1 MVDARIHNQCES
13 QAYRIQF
20 MTEEAK
26 RYCGAWINSQPSLFP
41 WLEEE
46 LDPLTAKLERLV
58 IILDTLGLEAF
69 VAPPPGGRGRAPED
83 RLEIARAFVA
93 KTVLTLP
100 TTAALIE
107 RLHVDRSLRR
117 ICGWERRA
125 QVPSE
130 APFSRAF
137 AAFAEQRLPE
147 RVHEQLVRA
156 GLRDHIL
163 GHVARDATEI
173 EAREKPQ
180 RHPPEAPSPE
190 TPEPQL
196 ARPCKDK
203 GRAPKPPT
211 RLERQRPQTLEAMLA
226 ELPTGCDIGTKR
238 NSKGFSE
245 TWVGYKLH
253 LDVSDAMVPIAAVLT
268 AAATHDSQA
277 AIPLTRLS
285 QQRVVWLYD
294 VMDSAYDAE
303 LIVAD
308 CLAAGR
314 VPIIDFNTRR
324 DTALKVELAAER
336 ARRRLV
342 NIPDPDDEHY
352 KTRTTAER
360 ANGRLKDEFGGR
372 HLRVR
377 GPVKAFCHL
386 MFGVAVLAADSLLR
400 LFSTKSQFQI
410 A

>member
-1 MVDARIHNQCES
+1 MHNQCES

-69 VAPPPGGRGRAPED
+69 VAPPPGGRGRVPED
-83 RLEIARAFVA
+83 RPEIARAFVA
-93 KTVLTLP
+93 KAVLNLP

-130 APFSRAF
+130 ATFSRAF

-180 RHPPEAPSPE
+180 RLPPEAPSPE
-190 TPEPQL
+190 TPEPQR

-203 GRAPKPPT
+203 GRGPKPPT
-211 RLERQRPQTLEAMLA
+211 RLERQRQQTLEAMLA

-253 LDVSDAMVPIAAVLT
+253 LDVSDGMVPIAAVLT
-268 AAATHDSQA
+268 AASTHDSQA
-277 AIPLTRLS
+277 ASPLMRLS

-303 LIVAD
+303 LLVAES
-308 CLAAGR
+308 LAAGR
-314 VPIIDFNTRR
+314 VPVIDFNTRR
-324 DTALKVELAAER
+324 DTALKMELAAER

-352 KTRTTAER
+352 KARTTAER

-372 HLRVR
+372 QLRVR

-400 LFSTKSQFQI
+400 LFSSKLQSRI

>member
-1 MVDARIHNQCES
+1 MVDSRIHNQCES
-13 QAYRIQF
+13 QAYRIEF
-20 MTEEAK
+20 MTEQAK

-46 LDPLTAKLERLV
+46 LDPLTAKLERLI

-83 RLEIARAFVA
+83 RPAIARAFVA
-93 KTVLTLP
+93 KTVLNLP
-100 TTAALIE
+100 TTAALID

-130 APFSRAF
+130 ATFSRAF
-137 AAFAEQRLPE
+137 AEFADQRLPE
-147 RVHEQLVRA
+147 RVHEQVVCE
-156 GLRDHIL
+156 GLRDHII

-173 EAREKPQ
+173 EARETPQ
-180 RHPPEAPSPE
+180 RRPPDAPPPEAP
-190 TPEPQL
+190 
-196 ARPCKDK
+196 K
-203 GRAPKPPT
+203 PKPPT
-211 RLERQRPQTLEAMLA
+211 RLERQRQQTLEDMLA
-226 ELPTGCDIGTKR
+226 ELPTRCDVGTKR

-245 TWVGYKLH
+245 TWIGYKLH

-268 AAATHDSQA
+268 AASTHDSQA
-277 AIPLTRLS
+277 AIPLARLS

-303 LIVAD
+303 TIVAD

-314 VPIIDFNTRR
+314 VPVIDYNTRR

-352 KTRTTAER
+352 KARTTAER

-372 HLRVR
+372 TLRVR

>member
-1 MVDARIHNQCES
+1 MVDARIYNRCES

-20 MTEEAK
+20 MTEDAK

-69 VAPPPGGRGRAPED
+69 VAPPPGGRGRVPED
-83 RLEIARAFVA
+83 RPAISRAFLA
-93 KTVLTLP
+93 KTVLNLP
-100 TTAALIE
+100 TTAALID

-130 APFSRAF
+130 ATFSRAF

-173 EAREKPQ
+173 EARETPQ

-190 TPEPQL
+190 TSEPQR

-203 GRAPKPPT
+203 GRDPKPPT
-211 RLERQRPQTLEAMLA
+211 RLERQRQQTLAAMLA

-253 LDVSDAMVPIAAVLT
+253 LDVSDGMVPIAAVLT
-268 AAATHDSQA
+268 AASTHDSQA
-277 AIPLTRLS
+277 ALPLTQVS
-285 QQRVVWLYD
+285 QQRVVRLYD
-294 VMDSAYDAE
+294 IMASAYDAE
-303 LIVAD
+303 VIIAD
-308 CLAAGR
+308 CLAASR
-314 VPIIDFNTRR
+314 VPVIDFNTR
-324 DTALKVELAAER
+324 
-336 ARRRLV
+336 
-342 NIPDPDDEHY
+342 
-352 KTRTTAER
+352 
-360 ANGRLKDEFGGR
+360 
-372 HLRVR
+372 
-377 GPVKAFCHL
+377 
-386 MFGVAVLAADSLLR
+386 
-400 LFSTKSQFQI
+400 
-410 A
+410 

>member
-1 MVDARIHNQCES
+1 
-13 QAYRIQF
+13 
-20 MTEEAK
+20 MTEDAK

-69 VAPPPGGRGRAPED
+69 VAPPPGGRGRVPED
-83 RLEIARAFVA
+83 RPAISRAFVA
-93 KTVLTLP
+93 KTVLNLP
-100 TTAALIE
+100 TTAALID

-125 QVPSE
+125 PVPSE
-130 APFSRAF
+130 ATFSRAF
-137 AAFAEQRLPE
+137 AEFADQRLPE
-147 RVHEQLVRA
+147 RVHEQLVRE
-156 GLRDHIL
+156 GLRDHII

-180 RHPPEAPSPE
+180 RRPPDEPPPES
-190 TPEPQL
+190 QR
-196 ARPCKDK
+196 ARPREDEV
-203 GRAPKPPT
+203 RDPKPPT
-211 RLERQRPQTLEAMLA
+211 RLERQRQQTLEAMLA

-245 TWVGYKLH
+245 TWIGYKLH
-253 LDVSDAMVPIAAVLT
+253 LDVSDGMVPISAVLT
-268 AAATHDSQA
+268 AASTHDSQA
-277 AIPLTRLS
+277 AIPLTRVS

-294 VMDSAYDAE
+294 IMDSAYDAE
-303 LIVAD
+303 IIIED

-314 VPIIDFNTRR
+314 VPVIDFNTRR

-352 KTRTTAER
+352 KARTTAER

-377 GPVKAFCHL
+377 GPAKTFCHL

>member
-1 MVDARIHNQCES
+1 MA
-13 QAYRIQF
+13 
-20 MTEEAK
+20 EEAG

-46 LDPLTAKLERLV
+46 LDPITAKLERLI
-58 IILDTLGLEAF
+58 IILDTLGLDAF

-83 RLEIARAFVA
+83 RPAIARAFVA
-93 KTVLTLP
+93 KAVLNLP
-100 TTAALIE
+100 TTVALLD

-130 APFSRAF
+130 ATFSRAF
-137 AAFAEQRLPE
+137 AEFADQRLPE
-147 RVHEQLVRA
+147 RVHEQVVRE
-156 GLRDHIL
+156 GLRDHII
-163 GHVARDATEI
+163 GHIARDATEI
-173 EAREKPQ
+173 EARETPQ
-180 RHPPEAPSPE
+180 RRPPDEPPPSEAVKPKCG
-190 TPEPQL
+190 
-196 ARPCKDK
+196 RPRKDEV
-203 GRAPKPPT
+203 REPKPPT
-211 RLERQRPQTLEAMLA
+211 RLERQRQQTLADMLA
-226 ELPTGCDIGTKR
+226 ELPTGCDVGTKR

-245 TWVGYKLH
+245 TWIGYKLH
-253 LDVSDAMVPIAAVLT
+253 LDVSDGMVPISAVLT
-268 AAATHDSQA
+268 AASTHDSQA
-277 AIPLTRLS
+277 AIPLTRIS
-285 QQRVVWLYD
+285 RQRVIWLYD
-294 VMDSAYDAE
+294 IMDSAYDAE
-303 LIVAD
+303 IIVED
-308 CLAAGR
+308 CLAEGR
-314 VPIIDFNTRR
+314 VPVIDYNTRR
-324 DTALKVELAAER
+324 DTALKAELAAER

-352 KTRTTAER
+352 KARTTAER

-400 LFSTKSQFQI
+400 LFSTGPQFQI

>member
-1 MVDARIHNQCES
+1 
-13 QAYRIQF
+13 

-46 LDPLTAKLERLV
+46 LDPLTVKLERLI
-58 IILDTLGLEAF
+58 IILDTLGLDAF

-83 RLEIARAFVA
+83 RPAIARAFVA
-93 KTVLTLP
+93 KTVLNLP
-100 TTAALIE
+100 TTVALID

-125 QVPSE
+125 QLPSE
-130 APFSRAF
+130 ATFSRAF
-137 AAFAEQRLPE
+137 AEFADQRLPE
-147 RVHEQLVRA
+147 RVHEQVVRD
-156 GLRDHIL
+156 GLRDHII

-173 EAREKPQ
+173 EARETPQ
-180 RHPPEAPSPE
+180 RPPPDAPPPSEAAKPKRG
-190 TPEPQL
+190 
-196 ARPCKDK
+196 RPRKDEV
-203 GRAPKPPT
+203 RDPKPLT
-211 RLERQRPQTLEAMLA
+211 RLERQRQQTLADMLS
-226 ELPTGCDIGTKR
+226 ELPAACDIGTKR
-238 NSKGFSE
+238 NSKGFSQ
-245 TWVGYKLH
+245 TWIGYKLH
-253 LDVSDAMVPIAAVLT
+253 LDVSDAMVPISAVLT
-268 AAATHDSQA
+268 AASTHDSQA
-277 AIPLTRLS
+277 AIPLARLS

-303 LIVAD
+303 IIVAD

-352 KTRTTAER
+352 
-360 ANGRLKDEFGGR
+360 
-372 HLRVR
+372 
-377 GPVKAFCHL
+377 
-386 MFGVAVLAADSLLR
+386 
-400 LFSTKSQFQI
+400 
-410 A
+410 

>member
-1 MVDARIHNQCES
+1 
-13 QAYRIQF
+13 

-46 LDPLTAKLERLV
+46 LDPLTGKLERLV

-69 VAPPPGGRGRAPED
+69 VAPPPGGRGRVPED
-83 RLEIARAFVA
+83 RPEIARAFVA
-93 KTVLTLP
+93 KAVLNLP

-130 APFSRAF
+130 ATFSRAF

-180 RHPPEAPSPE
+180 RHPPE

-203 GRAPKPPT
+203 GRDPKPPT
-211 RLERQRPQTLEAMLA
+211 RLERQRQQTLEDMLA

-268 AAATHDSQA
+268 AASTHDSQA
-277 AIPLTRLS
+277 AIPLMRLS

-303 LIVAD
+303 LIVAES
-308 CLAAGR
+308 LAAGR
-314 VPIIDFNTRR
+314 VPVIDFNTRR

-342 NIPDPDDEHY
+342 NIPDPDDEHD
-352 KTRTTAER
+352 KARTTAER

-377 GPVKAFCHL
+377 GPVKAFCQL

>member
-1 MVDARIHNQCES
+1 
-13 QAYRIQF
+13 

-46 LDPLTAKLERLV
+46 LDPLTTKLERLV

-69 VAPPPGGRGRAPED
+69 AAPPPGGRGRVPED
-83 RLEIARAFVA
+83 RPAIARAFVA
-93 KTVLTLP
+93 KTVLNLP

-117 ICGWERRA
+117 ICGWERWA

-130 APFSRAF
+130 ATFSRAF
-137 AAFAEQRLPE
+137 AEFADQRLPE
-147 RVHEQLVRA
+147 RVHEQLVRE
-156 GLRDHIL
+156 GLRDHII

-173 EAREKPQ
+173 ETRETPQ
-180 RHPPEAPSPE
+180 RRPPDEPPSEAS
-190 TPEPQL
+190 EPQRG
-196 ARPCKDK
+196 RPRKDEV
-203 GRAPKPPT
+203 REPKPPT
-211 RLERQRPQTLEAMLA
+211 RLERQRQQTLEAMLA

-245 TWVGYKLH
+245 TWIGYKLH
-253 LDVSDAMVPIAAVLT
+253 LDVSDGMVPISAVLT
-268 AAATHDSQA
+268 AASTHDSQA

-294 VMDSAYDAE
+294 IMDCAYDAE
-303 LIVAD
+303 IIVED

-314 VPIIDFNTRR
+314 VPVIDFNTRR

-352 KTRTTAER
+352 KARTTAER

>member
-1 MVDARIHNQCES
+1 MSIAR
-13 QAYRIQF
+13 
-20 MTEEAK
+20 
-26 RYCGAWINSQPSLFP
+26 CGAS
-41 WLEEE
+41 
-46 LDPLTAKLERLV
+46 
-58 IILDTLGLEAF
+58 
-69 VAPPPGGRGRAPED
+69 
-83 RLEIARAFVA
+83 
-93 KTVLTLP
+93 
-100 TTAALIE
+100 AA
-107 RLHVDRSLRR
+107 
-117 ICGWERRA
+117 GN
-125 QVPSE
+125 
-130 APFSRAF
+130 
-137 AAFAEQRLPE
+137 
-147 RVHEQLVRA
+147 A
-156 GLRDHIL
+156 GLRSR
-163 GHVARDATEI
+163 ARRQRSRR
-173 EAREKPQ
+173 ARS
-180 RHPPEAPSPE
+180 RSA
-190 TPEPQL
+190 
-196 ARPCKDK
+196 ARPT
-203 GRAPKPPT
+203 RRRPR
-211 RLERQRPQTLEAMLA
+211 RLERQRQQTLEAMLA

-238 NSKGFSE
+238 NSKGFAE
-245 TWVGYKLH
+245 TWIGYKLH
-253 LDVSDAMVPIAAVLT
+253 LDVSDGMVPIAAVLT
-268 AAATHDSQA
+268 AASTHDSQA

-324 DTALKVELAAER
+324 DPALKVELAAER

-372 HLRVR
+372 TLRVR

>member
-1 MVDARIHNQCES
+1 MI
-13 QAYRIQF
+13 
-20 MTEEAK
+20 EEAK

-46 LDPLTAKLERLV
+46 LDPLTTKLERLV

-69 VAPPPGGRGRAPED
+69 VAPPPGGRGRVPED
-83 RLEIARAFVA
+83 RPEIARAFVA
-93 KTVLTLP
+93 KTVLNLP

-107 RLHVDRSLRR
+107 RLPVDRSLRR

-130 APFSRAF
+130 ATFSRAF

-180 RHPPEAPSPE
+180 RHPPDAPPPEA
-190 TPEPQL
+190 PEPQRS
-196 ARPCKDK
+196 RPRKDQ
-203 GRAPKPPT
+203 GRDPKPPT
-211 RLERQRPQTLEAMLA
+211 RLERQRQQTQEAMLA

-245 TWVGYKLH
+245 TWIGCKLH
-253 LDVSDAMVPIAAVLT
+253 LDVSDAMVPVAAVLT
-268 AAATHDSQA
+268 AASTHDSQA
-277 AIPLTRLS
+277 AIPLMRLS

-294 VMDSAYDAE
+294 VMASACDAE
-303 LIVAD
+303 IIVAES
-308 CLAAGR
+308 LAAGR
-314 VPIIDFNTRR
+314 GPIIDFNTRR

-342 NIPDPDDEHY
+342 NIPDPDDEHD
-352 KTRTTAER
+352 KARTTAER

-377 GPVKAFCHL
+377 GPVKAFCQL

>member
-1 MVDARIHNQCES
+1 MA
-13 QAYRIQF
+13 
-20 MTEEAK
+20 EEAG

-46 LDPLTAKLERLV
+46 LDPITAKLERLI
-58 IILDTLGLEAF
+58 IILDTLGLDAF

-83 RLEIARAFVA
+83 RPAIARAFVA
-93 KTVLTLP
+93 KAVLNLP
-100 TTAALIE
+100 TTVALLD

-130 APFSRAF
+130 ATFSRAF
-137 AAFAEQRLPE
+137 AEFADQRLPE
-147 RVHEQLVRA
+147 RVHEQVVRD
-156 GLRDHIL
+156 GLRDHII
-163 GHVARDATEI
+163 GHIARDATEI
-173 EAREKPQ
+173 EARETPQ
-180 RHPPEAPSPE
+180 RRPPDEPPPSEAAKPKCG
-190 TPEPQL
+190 
-196 ARPCKDK
+196 RPRKDEV
-203 GRAPKPPT
+203 RDPKPPT
-211 RLERQRPQTLEAMLA
+211 RLERQRQQTLADMLA
-226 ELPTGCDIGTKR
+226 ELPTGCDVGTKR

-245 TWVGYKLH
+245 TWIGYKLH
-253 LDVSDAMVPIAAVLT
+253 LDVSDAMVPISAVLT
-268 AAATHDSQA
+268 AASTHDSQA
-277 AIPLTRLS
+277 AIPLTRIS
-285 QQRVVWLYD
+285 RQRVIWLYD
-294 VMDSAYDAE
+294 IMDSAYDAE
-303 LIVAD
+303 IIVED

-314 VPIIDFNTRR
+314 VPVIDYNTRR
-324 DTALKVELAAER
+324 DTALKAELAAER

-352 KTRTTAER
+352 KARTTAER

-400 LFSTKSQFQI
+400 LFSTKSQLQI

>member
-1 MVDARIHNQCES
+1 
-13 QAYRIQF
+13 

-46 LDPLTAKLERLV
+46 LDPLTVKLERLI
-58 IILDTLGLEAF
+58 IILDTLGLDAF

-83 RLEIARAFVA
+83 RPAIARAFVA
-93 KTVLTLP
+93 KTVLNLP
-100 TTAALIE
+100 TTVALID

-125 QVPSE
+125 QLPSE
-130 APFSRAF
+130 ATFSRAF
-137 AAFAEQRLPE
+137 AEFADQRLPE
-147 RVHEQLVRA
+147 RVHEQVVRD
-156 GLRDHIL
+156 GLRDHII

-173 EAREKPQ
+173 EARETPQ
-180 RHPPEAPSPE
+180 RPPPDAPPPSEAAKPKRG
-190 TPEPQL
+190 
-196 ARPCKDK
+196 RPRKDEV
-203 GRAPKPPT
+203 RDPKPLT
-211 RLERQRPQTLEAMLA
+211 RLERQRQQTLADMLS
-226 ELPTGCDIGTKR
+226 ELPAACDIGTKR
-238 NSKGFSE
+238 NSKGFSQ
-245 TWVGYKLH
+245 TWIGYKLH
-253 LDVSDAMVPIAAVLT
+253 LDVSDAMVPISAVLT
-268 AAATHDSQA
+268 AASTHDSQA
-277 AIPLTRLS
+277 AIPLARLS

-303 LIVAD
+303 IIVAD

-352 KTRTTAER
+352 NARTTAER

-386 MFGVAVLAADSLLR
+386 MVGVAVLAADSLLR

>member
-1 MVDARIHNQCES
+1 
-13 QAYRIQF
+13 

-46 LDPLTAKLERLV
+46 LDPITAKLERLI

-83 RLEIARAFVA
+83 RPAIARAFVA
-93 KTVLTLP
+93 KAVLNLP
-100 TTAALIE
+100 TTVALLD

-130 APFSRAF
+130 ATFSRAF
-137 AAFAEQRLPE
+137 AEFADQRLPE
-147 RVHEQLVRA
+147 RVHEQVVRD
-156 GLRDHIL
+156 GLRDHII
-163 GHVARDATEI
+163 GHIARDATVI
-173 EAREKPQ
+173 EARETPQ
-180 RHPPEAPSPE
+180 RRPPDEPPPS
-190 TPEPQL
+190 EPTKPKRG
-196 ARPCKDK
+196 RPRKDEV
-203 GRAPKPPT
+203 RDPKPLT
-211 RLERQRPQTLEAMLA
+211 RLERQRQQTLADMLA
-226 ELPTGCDIGTKR
+226 ELPTGCDVGTKR

-245 TWVGYKLH
+245 TWIGYKLH
-253 LDVSDAMVPIAAVLT
+253 LDVSDGMVPISAVLT
-268 AAATHDSQA
+268 AASTHDSQA
-277 AIPLTRLS
+277 AIPLTRIS
-285 QQRVVWLYD
+285 RQRVIWLYD
-294 VMDSAYDAE
+294 IMDSAYDAE
-303 LIVAD
+303 IIVED

-314 VPIIDFNTRR
+314 VPVIDYNTRR
-324 DTALKVELAAER
+324 DTALKAELAAER

-352 KTRTTAER
+352 KARTTAER

-400 LFSTKSQFQI
+400 LFSTKSQLQI

>member
-1 MVDARIHNQCES
+1 M
-13 QAYRIQF
+13 
-20 MTEEAK
+20 
-26 RYCGAWINSQPSLFP
+26 
-41 WLEEE
+41 
-46 LDPLTAKLERLV
+46 
-58 IILDTLGLEAF
+58 
-69 VAPPPGGRGRAPED
+69 APPPGGRGRVPED
-83 RLEIARAFVA
+83 RPEIARAVVA
-93 KTVLTLP
+93 KTVLNLP

-130 APFSRAF
+130 ATFSRAF

-147 RVHEQLVRA
+147 RVHEHLVRA

-163 GHVARDATEI
+163 GHVARDATGI

-180 RHPPEAPSPE
+180 RHPPDAPPPEA
-190 TPEPQL
+190 PEPQRS
-196 ARPCKDK
+196 RPRKDQ
-203 GRAPKPPT
+203 GRDPKPPT
-211 RLERQRPQTLEAMLA
+211 RLERQRQQTLEAMLA
-226 ELPTGCDIGTKR
+226 ELPTACDVGTRR

-245 TWVGYKLH
+245 TWIGCKLH
-253 LDVSDAMVPIAAVLT
+253 LDVSDAMVPVAAVLT
-268 AAATHDSQA
+268 AASTHDSQA
-277 AIPLTRLS
+277 AIPLMRLS

-294 VMDSAYDAE
+294 VMDPACDAE
-303 LIVAD
+303 IIVAES
-308 CLAAGR
+308 LAAGR

-352 KTRTTAER
+352 KARTTAER

-377 GPVKAFCHL
+377 GPVKAFCQL

>member
-1 MVDARIHNQCES
+1 MA
-13 QAYRIQF
+13 
-20 MTEEAK
+20 EEAG

-46 LDPLTAKLERLV
+46 LDPITAKLERLI
-58 IILDTLGLEAF
+58 IILDTLGLDAF

-83 RLEIARAFVA
+83 RPAIARAFVA
-93 KTVLTLP
+93 KAVLNLP
-100 TTAALIE
+100 TTVALLD

-125 QVPSE
+125 QLPSE
-130 APFSRAF
+130 ATFSRAF
-137 AAFAEQRLPE
+137 AEFADQRLPE
-147 RVHEQLVRA
+147 RVHEQVVRE
-156 GLRDHIL
+156 GLRDHII
-163 GHVARDATEI
+163 GHIARDATEI
-173 EAREKPQ
+173 EARETPQ
-180 RHPPEAPSPE
+180 RRPPDEPPPSEAVKPKCG
-190 TPEPQL
+190 
-196 ARPCKDK
+196 RPRKDEV
-203 GRAPKPPT
+203 RDPKPPT
-211 RLERQRPQTLEAMLA
+211 RLERQRQQTLADMLA
-226 ELPTGCDIGTKR
+226 ELPTGCDVGTKR

-245 TWVGYKLH
+245 TWIGYKLH
-253 LDVSDAMVPIAAVLT
+253 LDVSDAMVPISAVLT
-268 AAATHDSQA
+268 AASTHDSQA
-277 AIPLTRLS
+277 AIPLTRIS
-285 QQRVVWLYD
+285 RQRVIWLYD
-294 VMDSAYDAE
+294 IMDSAYDAE
-303 LIVAD
+303 IIVED

-314 VPIIDFNTRR
+314 VPVIDYNTRR
-324 DTALKVELAAER
+324 DTALKAELAAER

-352 KTRTTAER
+352 KARTTAER

-400 LFSTKSQFQI
+400 LFSTKSQLQI

>member
-1 MVDARIHNQCES
+1 MVDARIYNRCES
-13 QAYRIQF
+13 QACRIQF
-20 MTEEAK
+20 MIEEAK
-26 RYCGAWINSQPSLFP
+26 RYCGAWINSRPSLFP

-46 LDPLTAKLERLV
+46 LDPLTTKLERLV

-69 VAPPPGGRGRAPED
+69 VAPPPGGRGRVPED
-83 RLEIARAFVA
+83 RPEIARAVVA
-93 KTVLTLP
+93 KTVLNLP

-130 APFSRAF
+130 ATFSRAF

-147 RVHEQLVRA
+147 RVHEQLVCA

-180 RHPPEAPSPE
+180 RHPPE

-196 ARPCKDK
+196 ARPRKDK
-203 GRAPKPPT
+203 GHDPKPPT
-211 RLERQRPQTLEAMLA
+211 RLERQRQQTLEAMLA
-226 ELPTGCDIGTKR
+226 ELPTACDVGTKR

-245 TWVGYKLH
+245 TWIGYKLH

-268 AAATHDSQA
+268 AASTHDSQA
-277 AIPLTRLS
+277 AIPLMRLS

-303 LIVAD
+303 IIVTD

-314 VPIIDFNTRR
+314 VPVIDFNTRR
-324 DTALKVELAAER
+324 DTALKMELAAER

-352 KTRTTAER
+352 KARTTAER

-400 LFSTKSQFQI
+400 LFSTKSQLQI

>member
-1 MVDARIHNQCES
+1 MVDSRIHNQCES
-13 QAYRIQF
+13 QAYRIEF

-46 LDPLTAKLERLV
+46 LDPLTAKLERLI

-83 RLEIARAFVA
+83 RPAIARAFVA
-93 KTVLTLP
+93 KTVLNLP
-100 TTAALIE
+100 TTAALID

-130 APFSRAF
+130 ATFSRAF
-137 AAFAEQRLPE
+137 AEFADQRLPE
-147 RVHEQLVRA
+147 RVHEQVVCE
-156 GLRDHIL
+156 GLRDHII

-173 EAREKPQ
+173 EARETPQ
-180 RHPPEAPSPE
+180 RRPPDAPPPEAP
-190 TPEPQL
+190 
-196 ARPCKDK
+196 K
-203 GRAPKPPT
+203 PKPPT
-211 RLERQRPQTLEAMLA
+211 RLERQRQQTLADMLA
-226 ELPTGCDIGTKR
+226 ELPTRCDVGTKR
-238 NSKGFSE
+238 NSKGFAE
-245 TWVGYKLH
+245 TWIGYKLH

-268 AAATHDSQA
+268 AASTHDSQA
-277 AIPLTRLS
+277 AIPLARLS

-303 LIVAD
+303 TIVAD

-314 VPIIDFNTRR
+314 VPVIDYNTRR
-324 DTALKVELAAER
+324 DTALKAELAAER

-352 KTRTTAER
+352 KARTTAER

-372 HLRVR
+372 TLRVR

>member
-46 LDPLTAKLERLV
+46 LDPLTGKLERLV
-58 IILDTLGLEAF
+58 IILDMLGLEAF
-69 VAPPPGGRGRAPED
+69 VAPPPGGRGRVPED
-83 RLEIARAFVA
+83 RPEIARAFVA
-93 KTVLTLP
+93 KAVLNLP

-130 APFSRAF
+130 ATFSRAF

-180 RHPPEAPSPE
+180 RHPPDA
-190 TPEPQL
+190 PEPQRR
-196 ARPCKDK
+196 RPRKDQ
-203 GRAPKPPT
+203 GRDPKPPT
-211 RLERQRPQTLEAMLA
+211 RLERQ
-226 ELPTGCDIGTKR
+226 
-238 NSKGFSE
+238 
-245 TWVGYKLH
+245 
-253 LDVSDAMVPIAAVLT
+253 
-268 AAATHDSQA
+268 
-277 AIPLTRLS
+277 
-285 QQRVVWLYD
+285 
-294 VMDSAYDAE
+294 
-303 LIVAD
+303 
-308 CLAAGR
+308 
-314 VPIIDFNTRR
+314 
-324 DTALKVELAAER
+324 
-336 ARRRLV
+336 
-342 NIPDPDDEHY
+342 
-352 KTRTTAER
+352 
-360 ANGRLKDEFGGR
+360 
-372 HLRVR
+372 
-377 GPVKAFCHL
+377 
-386 MFGVAVLAADSLLR
+386 
-400 LFSTKSQFQI
+400 
-410 A
+410 

>member
-1 MVDARIHNQCES
+1 MVYSRIHNRCES
-13 QAYRIQF
+13 QAYRIEF

-26 RYCGAWINSQPSLFP
+26 RYCGAWINNQPSLFP

-46 LDPLTAKLERLV
+46 LDPLTAKLERLI

-69 VAPPPGGRGRAPED
+69 VAPPPGGRGRVPED
-83 RLEIARAFVA
+83 RPAIARAFVA
-93 KTVLTLP
+93 KTVLNLP
-100 TTAALIE
+100 TTAALID

-130 APFSRAF
+130 ATFSR
-137 AAFAEQRLPE
+137 AFAEQRLPE
-147 RVHEQLVRA
+147 RGHEQLVRA
-156 GLRDHIL
+156 GLRDHIPD
-163 GHVARDATEI
+163 HVARDATGI

-180 RHPPEAPSPE
+180 RHPPDAPPPEA
-190 TPEPQL
+190 PEPQRS
-196 ARPCKDK
+196 RPRKDQ
-203 GRAPKPPT
+203 GRDPKPPT
-211 RLERQRPQTLEAMLA
+211 RLERQRQQTLEAMLA
-226 ELPTGCDIGTKR
+226 ELPTACDVGTKR

-245 TWVGYKLH
+245 TWIGYKLH
-253 LDVSDAMVPIAAVLT
+253 LDVSDAMVAVAAVLT
-268 AAATHDSQA
+268 AASTHDSQA
-277 AIPLTRLS
+277 AIPLMRLS

-294 VMDSAYDAE
+294 VMDSACDAE
-303 LIVAD
+303 LIVAES
-308 CLAAGR
+308 LAAGR

-324 DTALKVELAAER
+324 NTALKMELAAER

-372 HLRVR
+372 TLRVR